1 MRTLVTRG
9 QGRHAECEEIVTSS
23 LRWREELLG
32 PDAAGTLGAV
42 YDLAHHRRYRHFSA
56 AIDADANGVA
66 NGVLNGVAHSEAD
79 CDAGG
84 EADGRGEAG
93 GEAGASALDGDKIS
107 RVRTAL
113 DSASTAASDLD
124 SRWLAGLHRLCE
136 GEADPTGRAAEHLAM
151 LASSAQ
157 LHADHMEAVY
167 LMRLALPG

>member
-1 MRTLVTRG
+1 MCTLVTRG
-9 QGRHAECEEIVTSS
+9 QGRHAECEEIVTSA
-23 LRWREELLG
+23 LRWREERLG

-42 YDLAHHRRYRHFSA
+42 YDLAHHRRYRLFSA
-56 AIDADANGVA
+56 AIDADANSVA
-66 NGVLNGVAHSEAD
+66 NGVANGVAHSEAD

-84 EADGRGEAG
+84 EAEGRGEAG
-93 GEAGASALDGDKIS
+93 GEASALDGAKIS